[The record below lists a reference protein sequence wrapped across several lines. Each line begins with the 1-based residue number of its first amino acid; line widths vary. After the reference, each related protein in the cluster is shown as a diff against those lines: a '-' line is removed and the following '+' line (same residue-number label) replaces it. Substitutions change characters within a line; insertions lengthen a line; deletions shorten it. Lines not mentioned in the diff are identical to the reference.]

1 MRHAC
6 KEIRLG
12 ENSRAWVWRETRLG
26 ENETRL

>member
-1 MRHAC
+1 MRPAC

-12 ENSRAWVWRETRLG
+12 ENSRASARRETRLG